1 MDVPV
6 TTPLVVTVI
15 LNTNRR
21 EDTLACLAS
30 LARNTYERNHIL
42 LLDNAS
48 TDGSVEAVA
57 SAFPDVEILP
67 LADNRGYAGN
77 NNVGIEAALARG
89 ADWVLVLNE
98 DTLLDPTCVAA
109 LVRAGEADPQIGV
122 VGPKV
127 LHFDEP
133 QVIQSAGGRMDR
145 YWRSAHLG
153 QNEPDAGQYDAPC
166 DVDWI
171 SGCAICV
178 RAVAIHQ
185 AGMLDATYFY
195 YWEET
200 EWCLRL
206 RQCGWRI
213 RYAPEAVL
221 QHKGVQRDYKPK
233 PSVGY
238 YNTRNRLQTLHKH
251 NAPLGVRAVAYGEIL
266 RTLTSYTLRP
276 KWRDRREHRDAMWQ
290 GLRDYQRGR
299 MGPMNV

>member
-1 MDVPV
+1 MKVANGE
-6 TTPLVVTVI
+6 PLVVTVL

-21 EDTLACLAS
+21 DDTLACLAS
-30 LARNTYERNHIL
+30 LMAGTYSRNRIL

-48 TDGSVEAVA
+48 TDGSVKAVA
-57 SAFPDVEILP
+57 REFPAVEILP
-67 LADNRGYAGN
+67 LMENRGYAGN
-77 NNVGIEAALARG
+77 NNVWIEAALARG
-89 ADWVLVLNE
+89 ADWVFVLNE
-98 DTLLDPTCVAA
+98 DTLLAPTCIAE

-133 QVIQSAGGRMDR
+133 KVIQSAGGRMDR
-145 YWRSAHLG
+145 YWRSSHLG
-153 QNEPDAGQYDAPC
+153 QNEPDAGQYDTAR

-178 RAVAIHQ
+178 RAAAIRR
-185 AGMLDATYFY
+185 AGMLEEKYFY

-206 RQCGWRI
+206 RENGYRV
-213 RYAPEAVL
+213 RYAPAAVL
-221 QHKGVQRDYKPK
+221 QHKGVQRDYHPK

-238 YNTRNRLQTLHKH
+238 YNTRNRLQTLSKH
-251 NAPLGVRAVAYGEIL
+251 NAPLMVRAVAYGEIL

-276 KWRDRREHRDAMWQ
+276 KWRDRRAHRDVIWR
-290 GLRDYQRGR
+290 GLCDYQRGR
-299 MGPMNV
+299 FGPMGG